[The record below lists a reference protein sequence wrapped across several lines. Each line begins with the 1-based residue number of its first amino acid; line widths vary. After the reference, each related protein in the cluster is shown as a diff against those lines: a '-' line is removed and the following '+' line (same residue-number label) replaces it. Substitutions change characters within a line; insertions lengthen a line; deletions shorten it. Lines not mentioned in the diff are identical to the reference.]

1 MTLRPIPA
9 GVHFLEQDHPG
20 LPNALIG
27 KLRAEHDNRAQQII
41 EGAAQD
47 WADYKGRVEYLRALR
62 DAIMMCEEAQ
72 KMLMG
77 G

>member
-1 MTLRPIPA
+1 MAISRPTTIR
-9 GVHFLEQDHPG
+9 FLEQDHPG
-20 LPNALIG
+20 LPNALLG
-27 KLRAEHDNRAQQII
+27 RLRAEHDNRAQQVI

-62 DAIMMCEEAQ
+62 DAMLMCEEAQ
-72 KMLMG
+72 KVLMG